1 TEQKTEQPEAE
12 TKYGRV
18 RGYQFKVDTAER
30 TVNVFLGLPFAKP
43 PVGPLRFTEP
53 QPPEP
58 WEGVRDATSYPP
70 MCLQDKVQGQY
81 FSDMITNRKEKVP
94 LQVSED

>member
-1 TEQKTEQPEAE
+1 EQPEAE

-43 PVGPLRFTEP
+43 PLGSLRFSEP

-70 MCLQDKVQGQY
+70 MCLQDKVQGQLI
-81 FSDMITNRKEKVP
+81 SNMVTNRK
-94 LQVSED
+94 